1 MWSNVAGMGVRQYSA
16 SRTGEP
22 TWLALTLACLALA
35 IALEHF
41 VLHRQMI
48 LPAMATHSVPPWMWG
63 ALFVPEMGVCFVA
76 GWHLRSIGW
85 LAVYAAAGAV
95 LRQVVFL
102 ALALAGEP
110 GHAEEVFMAPGNIA
124 QGIPLV
130 AVVYFLV
137 LGLAS
142 MSAREPGPVPNR

>member
-16 SRTGEP
+16 RRAGEP

-41 VLHRQMI
+41 ILHRQMI
-48 LPAMATHSVPPWMWG
+48 LPAIATHSLSPWMWG

-76 GWHLRSIGW
+76 GWRLRSIGW
-85 LAVYAAAGAV
+85 LAVYAVAAAL
-95 LRQVVFL
+95 LRQTAFL
-102 ALALAGEP
+102 ALTLAGEP
-110 GHAEEVFMAPGNIA
+110 GHAEEIFVAPGNLA
-124 QGIPLV
+124 QGILLV